1 MGEQQLRATP
11 PLGVV
16 TELQVMK
23 SNKKYSFLWL
33 QSSRQTATL
42 SSHPSLQGHGRA
54 PPLYIRCP
62 GVHYNSWWQPR
73 GGEHR
78 ATYGCKRLKHAN
90 KHRPPF
96 LAVCYKTIAH
106 LWKEIFKL
114 LGVLARINMS
124 THKVGRGQK
133 AQQRRELAFA
143 LIHKWLG
150 LFTINNQNCQPRR
163 RLGQRQTASLWWDC
177 QVDESKRAF

>member
-1 MGEQQLRATP
+1 MGKQQLRATP

-16 TELQVMK
+16 TELWVMK

-42 SSHPSLQGHGRA
+42 SSHPSPQGHGRA

-62 GVHYNSWWQPR
+62 GVHYNSQWQPR

-78 ATYGCKRLKHAN
+78 ATYGCKCLKDAD
-90 KHRPPF
+90 KRRPPF
-96 LAVCYKTIAH
+96 LAVCYKTIDTH
-106 LWKEIFKL
+106 LWKWIFKW

-124 THKVGRGQK
+124 TYKVGRGQK
-133 AQQRRELAFA
+133 ALQRRELAFA
-143 LIHKWLG
+143 LIYKWLG
-150 LFTINNQNCQPRR
+150 LFTINN
-163 RLGQRQTASLWWDC
+163 
-177 QVDESKRAF
+177 